1 MKNIFG
7 TEIRKTVVLL
17 LMMTALTVGVSA
29 GGKQDGA
36 PPKLTKIRIATGTI
50 SFEIIAAKEKGLFAE
65 EFTKDGIELVHRTFV
80 NGPPMVEAFAAGEVD
95 TAIFG
100 VQPLLQGRANGLKF
114 KALASYNI
122 TNDAFKLLAGPK
134 SGVKKTADLKGKTVA
149 VAVGTNDHQA
159 LYEIFQKAGVDEKD
173 VNLVPLRATEAVVA
187 LQSGSID
194 GALTYGPQVVRLQ
207 NSGAFII
214 PDSIGGY
221 GYIPNMVIGGD
232 EFVKTYPDIAARL
245 LKVIKKSVDWS
256 NDNPD
261 ESIKLVSESNGL
273 SFEDN
278 KLSYYERRRTIS
290 INDEYLKNPILRSID
305 FLNAHKLLKSQI
317 SINDVL
323 DTSVYK
329 NAKLE

>member
-1 MKNIFG
+1 M
-7 TEIRKTVVLL
+7 V
-17 LMMTALTVGVSA
+17 ALTISA
-29 GGKQDGA
+29 YARGKQDQTA
-36 PPKLTKIRIATGTI
+36 AKPAKIRIATSKI
-50 SFEIIAAKEKGLFAE
+50 SFEIITAKEKGFFAE
-65 EFTKDGIELVHRTFV
+65 EFAKDGIELSHSAFV

-114 KALASYNI
+114 KALSSYNI
-122 TNDAFKLLAGPK
+122 TNDAFKLLAGQK
-134 SGVKKTADLKGKTVA
+134 SGVKKVADFKGKTVA

-159 LYEIFQKAGVDEKD
+159 LYEIFQRAGVNENE

-207 NSGAFII
+207 NSGAFIV

-232 EFVKTYPDIAARL
+232 EFVKNYPDITARF

-261 ESIKLVSESNGL
+261 ESIRLVSESNGL

-278 KLSYYERRRTIS
+278 KLSYYERQRTIS
-290 INDEYLKNPILRSID
+290 IKDEYLKDPILRSIA
-305 FLNAHKLLKSQI
+305 FLNAHKLLKTQLAI
-317 SINDVL
+317 DDVL

-329 NAKLE
+329 NAKLD